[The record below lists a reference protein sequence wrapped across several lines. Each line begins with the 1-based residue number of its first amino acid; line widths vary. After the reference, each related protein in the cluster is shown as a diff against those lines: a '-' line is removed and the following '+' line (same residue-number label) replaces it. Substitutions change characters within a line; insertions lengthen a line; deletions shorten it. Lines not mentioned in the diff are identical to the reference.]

1 MILAGRRLA
10 NLRKEHNMK
19 QRDLAEYLNVA
30 VSTISN
36 YENSIN
42 SIDIATLDKLAD
54 FFEGSTDYLIGRT
67 DERRPADF
75 FYHPKYSD
83 LYLKEIADT
92 VLALPPEAR
101 GDILTYAK
109 FIAQQIRDKQ

>member
-1 MILAGRRLA
+1 MMLAGRRLA
-10 NLRKEHNMK
+10 DLRKEYNMK

-30 VSTISN
+30 ISTISN

-42 SIDIATLDKLAD
+42 SIDIETLDKLAD
-54 FFEGSTDYLIGRT
+54 YFEVSTDYLIGRT

-75 FYHPKYSD
+75 FYQPKYRD
-83 LYLKEIADT
+83 LYLKEITNT

-101 GDILTYAK
+101 RDVLVYAK
-109 FIAQQIRDKQ
+109 FITQQLQDKK